1 MLVDILN
8 KLLMMSFF
16 MSLLNVVRH
25 AYYFIQAFFTST
37 PEEPTKY
44 RISNTS
50 LIILGVSIAYLL
62 SVIFTGIQ
70 L

>member
-37 PEEPTKY
+37 AEEPTKY

-62 SVIFTGIQ
+62 SVIFTGIK